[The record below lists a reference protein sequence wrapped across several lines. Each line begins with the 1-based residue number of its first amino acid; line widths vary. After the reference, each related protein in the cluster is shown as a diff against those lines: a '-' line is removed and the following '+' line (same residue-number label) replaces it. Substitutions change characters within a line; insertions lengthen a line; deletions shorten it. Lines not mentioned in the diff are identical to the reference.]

1 MQGLN
6 VTAKAKGLM
15 FGAAAAGQVITDTAY
30 QSLYQQHCGI
40 ITTDIALK
48 WARIRPTNMTAVWTE
63 ADALMTWAETNNIKV
78 KGHNLIWNEWNPA
91 WLWTESS
98 TGPNY
103 GSLTAPVT
111 NDQAKAYFDQS
122 ITETV
127 ERYAGRI
134 HYWDVVN
141 EPIEPAHGRADGMR
155 SKTWMTVWGPKYVER
170 AFVRAHAADPSAKLF
185 LNEQSLEAVAHE
197 FNRVKFLALVDRL
210 LDNGIPL
217 HGIGIES
224 HLVGWQMVT
233 HEGIMW
239 LLEEL
244 QIRGLEVHISEL
256 DVQYYGN
263 SGQGVPTTVTDPVV
277 IDAAV
282 TNLASPFL
290 KDVLSFSN
298 VTALITWELSDKYT
312 WTMSWDPRSL
322 PFDVNMLPK
331 SFAFA
336 IEAAINA
343 R

>member
-1 MQGLN
+1 MIGLN
-6 VTAKAKGLM
+6 TTANTKGLV
-15 FGAAAAGQVITDTAY
+15 FGAAAASQVITDASY
-30 QSLYQQHCGI
+30 GALYKQHCGI

-48 WARIRPTNMTAVWTE
+48 WGRIRPTSMTPVWTD
-63 ADALMTWAETNNIKV
+63 ADALLAWAEANNIKV

-91 WLWTESS
+91 WLWADSAVA
-98 TGPNY
+98 PNY
-103 GSLTAPVT
+103 GALNPLVT

-185 LNEQSLEAVAHE
+185 LNEQSLEAVGHE
-197 FNRVKFLALVDRL
+197 VNRVKFLALVDRL

-217 HGIGIES
+217 HGVGLES
-224 HLVGWQMVT
+224 HLVAWQMVT

-239 LLEEL
+239 LLSEL
-244 QIRGLEVHISEL
+244 QKRNLEVHISEL
-256 DVQYYGN
+256 DVQYYGG

-282 TNLASPFL
+282 VSLVHPYL

-298 VTALITWELSDKYT
+298 VTTIITWELCDKYT
-312 WTMSWDPRSL
+312 WTATWDPRSL
-322 PFDVNMLPK
+322 PFDVNYLPK
-331 SFAFA
+331 PFAA
-336 IEAAINA
+336 EIEAAILT